1 MPGLGTTEQQGL
13 NTVDDDFQARYVAAE
28 QAYGAGNFE
37 AAKAITSTL
46 LAELDPLPDGVEE
59 RDAVLAWRSFV
70 ALLAGHIHLY
80 GLEQSDQA
88 REHYALVLAR
98 NPPNT
103 LQELAEQGLERLAE
117 RRAAA
122 TLDTTQASLISDPF
136 LQSTQECSGVA
147 PTQTIT
153 TAAPWLKQDSPAPTP
168 PKVVEVIDEN
178 AGDAVE
184 KREATVAEKVHEDS
198 IPESPLNAQ
207 ANNENHSSDPLADDL
222 LKRLNAGRLRVDL

>member
-1 MPGLGTTEQQGL
+1 M
-13 NTVDDDFQARYVAAE
+13 DDDFQARYVAAE
-28 QAYGAGNFE
+28 QAYGAGDFE

-59 RDAVLAWRSFV
+59 RNAVLAWRSFV

-88 REHYALVLAR
+88 REHYDLVLAS

-117 RRAAA
+117 RGAA
-122 TLDTTQASLISDPF
+122 TLETTQGSLISDPF
-136 LQSTQECSGVA
+136 LPLTGECSEIA

-153 TAAPWLKQDSPAPTP
+153 TAAPWLEHNAPAPVP
-168 PKVVEVIDEN
+168 PKVVEVLDEK
-178 AGDAVE
+178 AMDTVE
-184 KREATVAEKVHEDS
+184 KREPIVEEKVNEDS
-198 IPESPLNAQ
+198 IPASHLNAPADHNNDRSSPLI
-207 ANNENHSSDPLADDL
+207 DDVL
-222 LKRLNAGRLRVDL
+222 QRLKTGSLRVDL